1 MPKTNYTY
9 RDFDI
14 NNHCNNLANQ
24 YLILVT
30 IFAAIISQ
38 EIENDEDLGILGSF
52 LISLGEE
59 ISLASETRISCKAKF
74 EDEGYL
80 SGQIEDV
87 FDRGFKDNDNKNL
100 RKVRRKYIKKV
111 KKNPKK

>member
-1 MPKTNYTY
+1 MPKTNYLY
-9 RDFDI
+9 RDFDV
-14 NNHCNNLANQ
+14 NSHCNNLANQ

-59 ISLASETRISCKAKF
+59 ISLASETRIACKAKF
-74 EDEGYL
+74 EDEGYF
-80 SGQIEDV
+80 SGEIEDV
-87 FDRGFKDNDNKNL
+87 FDRGFKSTDKKKIY
-100 RKVRRKYIKKV
+100 KVKKKYIKKV
-111 KKNPKK
+111 RKSQKK

>member
-24 YLILVT
+24 YLILIT
-30 IFAAIISQ
+30 IFAAIIS
-38 EIENDEDLGILGSF
+38 
-52 LISLGEE
+52 LGEE
-59 ISLASETRISCKAKF
+59 IFLASETRIACKAKF

-87 FDRGFKDNDNKNL
+87 FDRGFKDNNNKNL
-100 RKVRRKYIKKV
+100 RKV
-111 KKNPKK
+111 KKNT